1 MGILDTLAKG
11 TAAATSNKPATG
23 NSEGK
28 PDRKPSQIWVNVGA
42 TLEGAGQDGENLF
55 VSLPSGIPLDD
66 MRPVKVTGS
75 NQHSIQLKQVKNALL
90 DELQKLGASME
101 PGERRVVPLSVEIYR
116 VANPAQIGTS
126 DTNPLMAALARQLGD
141 SED

>member
-11 TAAATSNKPATG
+11 TTAASNTPATG

-42 TLEGAGQDGENLF
+42 SLQGVGQDGEDLF

-66 MRPVKVTGS
+66 MKPVKVTGS
-75 NQHSIQLKQVKNALL
+75 TPNSIQLKQVKNSLL
-90 DELQKLGASME
+90 SELQKLGASME

-116 VANPAQIGTS
+116 VAQPSQTGTADS
-126 DTNPLMAALARQLGD
+126 NPLLAALARSLGGD
-141 SED
+141 ED